1 MLIFTKTGQ
10 YIFLLLL
17 SVQVLAQKQSKLNI
31 ELFRVLQTVA
41 DQAYDTTY
49 LPILIKGDLS
59 SIQSFV
65 EANKGTYKYGV
76 KNIASAELSLSG
88 IRSLLQQPFLQRM
101 EYRDAPAMN
110 LSYDE
115 DSVMLQNNKV
125 LDVHAGGAGLP
136 YPFKGEG
143 VMVGIIDDGF
153 EYKHPDFL
161 NNDLGSRI
169 KNLWDQTST
178 NPNYFESF
186 YGYGASWTNSEID
199 SFKCT
204 QAPNSH
210 GSHVMGTA
218 AGNARA
224 SGKYIGIAPLADLA
238 AVRISTGSSFLAGFV
253 DAVHYLF
260 EKADINGQ
268 PCSINSSVGAY
279 TSGHDGLDLYSQL
292 IDLML
297 DEKSGRALSQ
307 AAGNAR
313 TYDFHYQASLQNTI
327 SKLWFQ
333 RHTVRLKTHFKIYA
347 DTSNFNQV
355 NFSLQCMDPST
366 LQPVAQTAIFN
377 ILQNFT
383 FNGSVAQL
391 SQVLWYDALGFPV
404 ELEIYADQ
412 YEDSYEIYVS
422 INSFSDVG
430 PWQLTTTGTG
440 TFDIWSNESTTGT
453 SNILKNI
460 PVPDYKNP
468 DNEQTIVGFWTCSD
482 KVFTVASYQNRDFMV
497 NYKHDTVALYTN
509 AYPKL
514 GISFFSSLGPSRKG
528 LQKPDI
534 TAPGGQVMSAS
545 TISYMRD
552 TNNTYLDEDGWHISN
567 RGTSMAAPM
576 VAGAVALYLECKPY
590 ADYADIKNALNNSA
604 AYDNFVLQQVFSIPN
619 IHWGYGK
626 LDVYELVKSCIIYG
640 CTDTTALNYSPF
652 ATVLD
657 SNACL
662 YQYTASSNLIDEAFK
677 VYPNPFNKS
686 ILLEYNYSKL
696 STNLNANTEVCIYNT
711 LGQLLLRRP
720 IDKAEY
726 SMRIPLDKYPKGSYW
741 LIVKTAQQ
749 ILCRKALLK
758 H

>member
-268 PCSINSSVGAY
+268 
-279 TSGHDGLDLYSQL
+279 
-292 IDLML
+292 
-297 DEKSGRALSQ
+297 
-307 AAGNAR
+307 
-313 TYDFHYQASLQNTI
+313 
-327 SKLWFQ
+327 
-333 RHTVRLKTHFKIYA
+333 
-347 DTSNFNQV
+347 
-355 NFSLQCMDPST
+355 
-366 LQPVAQTAIFN
+366 
-377 ILQNFT
+377 
-383 FNGSVAQL
+383 
-391 SQVLWYDALGFPV
+391 
-404 ELEIYADQ
+404 
-412 YEDSYEIYVS
+412 
-422 INSFSDVG
+422 
-430 PWQLTTTGTG
+430 
-440 TFDIWSNESTTGT
+440 
-453 SNILKNI
+453 
-460 PVPDYKNP
+460 
-468 DNEQTIVGFWTCSD
+468 
-482 KVFTVASYQNRDFMV
+482 
-497 NYKHDTVALYTN
+497 
-509 AYPKL
+509 
-514 GISFFSSLGPSRKG
+514 
-528 LQKPDI
+528 
-534 TAPGGQVMSAS
+534 
-545 TISYMRD
+545 
-552 TNNTYLDEDGWHISN
+552 
-567 RGTSMAAPM
+567 
-576 VAGAVALYLECKPY
+576 
-590 ADYADIKNALNNSA
+590 
-604 AYDNFVLQQVFSIPN
+604 
-619 IHWGYGK
+619 
-626 LDVYELVKSCIIYG
+626 
-640 CTDTTALNYSPF
+640 
-652 ATVLD
+652 
-657 SNACL
+657 
-662 YQYTASSNLIDEAFK
+662 
-677 VYPNPFNKS
+677 
-686 ILLEYNYSKL
+686 
-696 STNLNANTEVCIYNT
+696 
-711 LGQLLLRRP
+711 
-720 IDKAEY
+720 
-726 SMRIPLDKYPKGSYW
+726 
-741 LIVKTAQQ
+741 
-749 ILCRKALLK
+749 
-758 H
+758 